1 MAISSLRS
9 NMGVNKRQPLNQ
21 TTQQQQVKKK
31 VENLARTGTEY
42 PIAKMQHT
50 FIPDHPAQEPF
61 SKQ

>member
-1 MAISSLRS
+1 
-9 NMGVNKRQPLNQ
+9 MGWHRDGFNIAYYR
-21 TTQQQQVKKK
+21 TSRKKK